1 MKLKKKQYRMYLVSR
16 LGIMVPKFSKIVID
30 SIVCSISFLEV
41 RKHIDVPNSCI
52 NFSILEQINKKNAEN

>member
-1 MKLKKKQYRMYLVSR
+1 MYLVSR